1 MPKLVAITGA
11 TGFIGHVILNKLI
24 EDKWAVRALARR
36 PLKNSEFVQW
46 VHGDLTDCAALRE
59 LVCDASVV
67 IHCAGVVRGGSL
79 EAFVR
84 TNVEGT
90 RNLVR
95 IIAEQTQKPRFLL
108 ISSLAARHPEL
119 SWYAQSKYMA
129 EQLLVDSAEGIS
141 WTAFRPTAVYGLGD
155 KELKPLFQATRYGI
169 LPVVGELTS
178 RFGLLHVDDL
188 VAAVQYW
195 LGAERP
201 VSGIFELDDG
211 MPGGYSFQ
219 KIALIAQGVWG
230 RKVRC
235 VPVPSMLLSCIAAL
249 NLRLSYFLN
258 YAPML
263 TPGKVR
269 ELRHHNWVCDNQP
282 LIQALPSWQPNVRL
296 RDALPYVI

>member
-24 EDKWAVRALARR
+24 EDKWVVRALARHPR
-36 PLKNSEFVQW
+36 ESNEFVQW
-46 VHGDLTDCAALRE
+46 VHGDLADCEALRQ
-59 LVCDASVV
+59 LVSGASAI

-95 IIAEQTQKPRFLL
+95 IIAEQTQKPRLL
-108 ISSLAARHPEL
+108 FISSLAARHPEL
-119 SWYAQSKYMA
+119 SWYAQSKHMA
-129 EQLLVDSAEGIS
+129 EQLLIDSEGVS
-141 WTAFRPTAVYGLGD
+141 WTAFRPTAVYGMGD
-155 KELKPLFQATRYGI
+155 KELQPLFRAARFGI

-188 VAAVQYW
+188 VAAVRHW
-195 LGAERP
+195 LDTDKP
-201 VSGIFELDDG
+201 VSGVFELDDG

-219 KIALIAQGVWG
+219 KIALVAQEVWG
-230 RKVRC
+230 RKVQC
-235 VPVPSMLLSCIAAL
+235 VPIPSTLLGCVATF
-249 NLRLSYFLN
+249 NLRLSHFLN

-263 TPGKVR
+263 TPGKVK

-282 LIQALPSWQPNVRL
+282 LIQALPAWQPSVRL
-296 RDALPYVI
+296 SDALPHII